1 MNTARPLSIG
11 LISMPWMSPNIPS
24 IQLATLGNALAAEGI
39 QSRSYEFFLD
49 YAAAIGLNLYNRL
62 CEAGQF
68 IDEYLFATHYYRSE
82 ASNDLSD
89 FLRHRPSIGYG
100 SEELEDQVI
109 QAVDLVTSAFLVR
122 LAEDTDWS
130 GYDAVGFSLTI
141 SQTASSMALARL
153 IKLKHPRLPII
164 FGGSSCAGVMGP
176 SLMKICPYIDVVVS
190 IEGELV
196 LPELLRRIAHDG
208 DIGDL
213 KGISWRA
220 GTEVITNPRS
230 DTLYNYSES
239 HHPLKFDAYFERK
252 EDLGCSD
259 RIETWLPFESSRGCW
274 YGETNQCLFC
284 GLHEIMEYRC
294 RGWDSVLS
302 ELEHWSAQYK
312 VSRFFS
318 VDLIM
323 PVSYYDSLL
332 PEIKRRGHKWQIFYE
347 IKANV
352 RRSHVEALAA
362 AGVRWIQPGI
372 ESLDSTI
379 LKLMNKGATVAQNIQ
394 LLKWCEELGIRVTWN
409 IITGIPLEDPASYP
423 RMKDLIRNLYHLFPP
438 SGTSPF
444 SLHRFS
450 PYFSEPDRYQ
460 LKSRGAHPL
469 YQYIFPVGQDLL
481 DDLVYYHKYDVE
493 QPVAPREY
501 TLPVTEAVSE
511 WKTAFS
517 RKAKLAV
524 GDVYDGSAS
533 ILDTRWSATPTVYS
547 LNQSEH
553 TLYGFLDEA
562 KPKHTLWERFSDVHP
577 QAARQIAAAGGVQVL
592 LSTWESRGLI
602 VSIENRWLALGVSYT
617 REGVAYRNAAV
628 RAAAPIPYL
637 K

>member
-1 MNTARPLSIG
+1 MA

-24 IQLATLGNALAAEGI
+24 IQLATLGSALAAEGI
-39 QSRSYEFFLD
+39 QSQAYEFFLD

-62 CEAGQF
+62 CETGQF

-82 ASNDLSD
+82 TGNDLSD

-109 QAVDLVTSAFLVR
+109 QAVDLVTSSFLVR

-130 GYDAVGFSLTI
+130 GYNAVGFSLTI

-153 IKLKHPRLPII
+153 IKLRHPGLPII

-196 LPELLRRIAHDG
+196 LPELLRRIALNV
-208 DIGDL
+208 DISDI
-213 KGISWRA
+213 KGISRRV
-220 GTEVITNPRS
+220 GSEVITNPRS
-230 DTLYNYSES
+230 ETLYNYSES

-252 EDLGCSD
+252 KNLGCSD

-274 YGETNQCLFC
+274 YGETNQCTFC
-284 GLHEIMEYRC
+284 GLHEIMQYRG
-294 RGWDSVLS
+294 RPWDSVLS
-302 ELEHWSAQYK
+302 ELEHWSAQYN
-312 VSRFFS
+312 VNRFFS

-323 PVSYYDSLL
+323 PVRYYDSLL

-362 AGVRWIQPGI
+362 GGVRWIQPGI
-372 ESLDSTI
+372 ESLDSTT
-379 LKLMNKGATVAQNIQ
+379 LKLMKKGVTVIENIQ
-394 LLKWCEELGIRVTWN
+394 LLKWCEEFGIRVTWN
-409 IITGIPLEDPASYP
+409 IITGIPMEDPTSYP
-423 RMKDLIRNLYHLFPP
+423 RMKDLIKNLYHLFPP
-438 SGTSPF
+438 SGTSTF

-450 PYFSEPDRYQ
+450 PYFTEPERYQ

-501 TLPVTEAVSE
+501 TLPVTEAVVG
-511 WKTAFS
+511 WKEAFR

-524 GDVYDGSAS
+524 GDVYDGRAS
-533 ILDTRWSATPTVYS
+533 ILDTRWSPTPTVYS
-547 LNQSEH
+547 LSIAEH
-553 TLYGFLDEA
+553 TLYRFLDES
-562 KPKHTLWERFSDVHP
+562 KPKHTLWERFSDAHP
-577 QAARQIAAAGGVQVL
+577 EAAKEIADAGGIQDVL
-592 LSTWESRGLI
+592 SEWESSGLI
-602 VSIENRWLALGVSYT
+602 VGIENRWLALGVSYT
-617 REGVAYRNAAV
+617 REGVAHRNAVGRAV
-628 RAAAPIPYL
+628 APIPYL